1 MLFFE
6 VARIPIAKPVPT
18 FAEYAPKPGDDGC
31 GSFGFAAHQVHC
43 TLPRIAACALRI
55 CPASADLP

>member
-6 VARIPIAKPVPT
+6 VARIPIAKP
-18 FAEYAPKPGDDGC
+18 EYAPKPSNDSC
-31 GSFGFAAHQVHC
+31 GSFGFAAHRVHC